1 MSQINEVVATQ
12 VSEVS
17 EKEESVMTK
26 KQIMEAL
33 ANNGVKFNK
42 KSTKEELE
50 ALLES
55 TIQAVTES
63 QAAEEP
69 AEQEA
74 APEEQVAEPAAEED
88 SKAEEKKAEEKK
100 AEEKK
105 AKVVYKNYTSKK
117 NLLKDYPQMETEVNQ
132 KSIFH
137 HGFTYGVVDNHIAV
151 TYYFSKGNY
160 YQYADVKVDDNMQVT
175 KVDLYQSIKEVKAA
189 IKAQLFPE
197 AGVEVEAPVAEQEV
211 APATAEEEVAP
222 ATAEEEVATA

>member
-1 MSQINEVVATQ
+1 MSQINEASAAQ

-17 EKEESVMTK
+17 TKEEAVMTK

-33 ANNGVKFNK
+33 ASNGVKFNK

-55 TIQAVTES
+55 TIQAATES
-63 QAAEEP
+63 
-69 AEQEA
+69 
-74 APEEQVAEPAAEED
+74 PAAEEQT
-88 SKAEEKKAEEKK
+88 AEEGSK

-117 NLLKDYPQMETEVNQ
+117 NLLKDYPQMEAEANQ

-137 HGFTYGVVDNHIAV
+137 HGFTYGVTTGHIAV

-160 YQYADVKVDDNMQVT
+160 YQYADAHVDENMQVT
-175 KVDLYQSIKEVKAA
+175 KVDFYESIKDAKAA

-197 AGVEVEAPVAEQEV
+197 AGLEVEAPVTEQEAV
-211 APATAEEEVAP
+211 PTTAEEEA
-222 ATAEEEVATA
+222 ATA

>member
-1 MSQINEVVATQ
+1 MSQINEAVATQ

-26 KQIMEAL
+26 NQIMEAL
-33 ANNGVKFNK
+33 ANNNVKFNK

-55 TIQAVTES
+55 AIQAATES
-63 QAAEEP
+63 QAAAEEP

-74 APEEQVAEPAAEED
+74 APEEQAAEPAAEE
-88 SKAEEKKAEEKK
+88 KKP
-100 AEEKK
+100 EEKK
-105 AKVVYKNYTSKK
+105 AKVVYKSYTSKK
-117 NLLKDYPQMETEVNQ
+117 NLLKDYPQMETEINQ
-132 KSIFH
+132 KTIFN
-137 HGFTYGVVDNHIAV
+137 HGFTYGVTTGVTTGHIAV

-160 YQYADVKVDDNMQVT
+160 YKYADACIDDNMQVT
-175 KVDLYQSIKEVKAA
+175 RIKFYQSIKEVKAA

-211 APATAEEEVAP
+211 APATAEEEVA
-222 ATAEEEVATA
+222 TA

>member
-1 MSQINEVVATQ
+1 MSQINETVATQ

-33 ANNGVKFNK
+33 ASNGVKFNK

-55 TIQAVTES
+55 TIQAATES
-63 QAAEEP
+63 QAAEQTAEEP

-74 APEEQVAEPAAEED
+74 APEEQAAEPAAEEG
-88 SKAEEKKAEEKK
+88 SKAEEKKT
-100 AEEKK
+100 EEKK

-117 NLLKDYPQMETEVNQ
+117 NLLKDYPQMETKINQ
-132 KSIFH
+132 EIIFN
-137 HGFTYGVVDNHIAV
+137 HGFTYGVTTGHIAV
-151 TYYFSKGNY
+151 TYYFSKSNY
-160 YQYADVKVDDNMQVT
+160 YQYADVQVDNNMEAIGN
-175 KVDLYQSIKEVKAA
+175 KFYQSIKEVKAA

-197 AGVEVEAPVAEQEV
+197 AGVEVEAPV
-211 APATAEEEVAP
+211 EEKEVAP

>member
-42 KSTKEELE
+42 KSNKEELE

-55 TIQAVTES
+55 TIQAAVEEP
-63 QAAEEP
+63 AVEEP

-74 APEEQVAEPAAEED
+74 APAEQEAEPAAEED
-88 SKAEEKKAEEKK
+88 SKAEEKKAEG
-100 AEEKK
+100 KK

-132 KSIFH
+132 MSIFH
-137 HGFTYGVVDNHIAV
+137 HGFTYGIAGDHIAV

-160 YQYADVKVDDNMQVT
+160 YQYADVQVDDNMQVI
-175 KVDLYQSIKEVKAA
+175 KVDLYPSIKEAKAA
-189 IKAQLFPE
+189 IKNQLFPE

-211 APATAEEEVAP
+211 APATAEEEVA
-222 ATAEEEVATA
+222 TV

>member
-1 MSQINEVVATQ
+1 MSQINETVTAQ

-33 ANNGVKFNK
+33 ASNGVKFNK

-55 TIQAVTES
+55 MIQVATES
-63 QAAEEP
+63 QAVEEP

-74 APEEQVAEPAAEED
+74 APEEQAAEPAAEED
-88 SKAEEKKAEEKK
+88 SK

-132 KSIFH
+132 ESIFH
-137 HGFTYGVVDNHIAV
+137 HGFTYGVADGHIAV

-160 YQYADVKVDDNMQVT
+160 YQYADVRVDDNMQVT
-175 KVDLYQSIKEVKAA
+175 MVDLYPSIKEVKAA
-189 IKAQLFPE
+189 IKDQLFPE

-211 APATAEEEVAP
+211 APATAEEKV

>member
-1 MSQINEVVATQ
+1 MSQINETVATQ

-33 ANNGVKFNK
+33 ASNGVKFNK

-55 TIQAVTES
+55 TIQTAEEQT
-63 QAAEEP
+63 AEEP

-74 APEEQVAEPAAEED
+74 APEEQATEE
-88 SKAEEKKAEEKK
+88 KTAEEKKT
-100 AEEKK
+100 EEKK

-117 NLLKDYPQMETEVNQ
+117 NLLKDYPQMETEANQ

-137 HGFTYGVVDNHIAV
+137 HGFTYGVTTGHIAV

-160 YQYADVKVDDNMQVT
+160 YQYADAQVDENMQVT
-175 KVDLYQSIKEVKAA
+175 KVDLYQSIKEVKEA

-211 APATAEEEVAP
+211 APATAEEEVA
-222 ATAEEEVATA
+222 TA

>member
-1 MSQINEVVATQ
+1 MSQINETVATQ

-33 ANNGVKFNK
+33 ASNGVKFNK

-55 TIQAVTES
+55 TIQTAEEQT
-63 QAAEEP
+63 AEEP

-74 APEEQVAEPAAEED
+74 APEEQAAEPV
-88 SKAEEKKAEEKK
+88 AEEKKP
-100 AEEKK
+100 EEKK

-117 NLLKDYPQMETEVNQ
+117 NLLKDYPQMETEANQ

-137 HGFTYGVVDNHIAV
+137 HGFTYGVTTGHIAV

-160 YQYADVKVDDNMQVT
+160 YQYADAQVDENMQVT
-175 KVDLYQSIKEVKAA
+175 KVDLYQSIKEVKEA

-211 APATAEEEVAP
+211 APATAEEEVA
-222 ATAEEEVATA
+222 TA

>member
-1 MSQINEVVATQ
+1 MSQINETVATQ

-33 ANNGVKFNK
+33 ASNGVKFNK

-55 TIQAVTES
+55 TIQIAEEQT
-63 QAAEEP
+63 AEEP

-74 APEEQVAEPAAEED
+74 APEEQATEE
-88 SKAEEKKAEEKK
+88 KTAEEKKP
-100 AEEKK
+100 EEKK

-117 NLLKDYPQMETEVNQ
+117 NLLKDYPQMETEANQ

-137 HGFTYGVVDNHIAV
+137 HGFTYGVTTGHIAV

-160 YQYADVKVDDNMQVT
+160 YQYADAQVDENMQVT
-175 KVDLYQSIKEVKAA
+175 KVDLYQSIKEVKEA

-211 APATAEEEVAP
+211 APATAEEEVA
-222 ATAEEEVATA
+222 TA

>member
-1 MSQINEVVATQ
+1 MSQINEAVATQ

-33 ANNGVKFNK
+33 ASNGVKFNK

-55 TIQAVTES
+55 TIQAATES
-63 QAAEEP
+63 QAAEEQTAEEP

-74 APEEQVAEPAAEED
+74 APEEQAAEPAAEEG
-88 SKAEEKKAEEKK
+88 SKAEEKKP
-100 AEEKK
+100 EEKK
-105 AKVVYKNYTSKK
+105 AKVVYQNYTSKK
-117 NLLKDYPQMETEVNQ
+117 NLLKDYPQMETETNQ
-132 KSIFH
+132 ILIFH
-137 HGFTYGVVDNHIAV
+137 HGFTYGVTAGHIAV

-160 YQYADVKVDDNMQVT
+160 YQYADAQVDENMQVT
-175 KVDLYQSIKEVKAA
+175 KVDLYPSIKEVKAA

-197 AGVEVEAPVAEQEV
+197 AGVDTEAPV
-211 APATAEEEVAP
+211 EEKEVAP

>member
-1 MSQINEVVATQ
+1 MSQINETVATQ

-33 ANNGVKFNK
+33 ASNGVKFNK
-42 KSTKEELE
+42 KSTKKELE
-50 ALLES
+50 TLLES
-55 TIQAVTES
+55 TIQVATES
-63 QAAEEP
+63 QT
-69 AEQEA
+69 
-74 APEEQVAEPAAEED
+74 AEED
-88 SKAEEKKAEEKK
+88 SKAEEKKEEKDSKEEEPKAEEKK
-100 AEEKK
+100 AEKKK

-117 NLLKDYPQMETEVNQ
+117 NLLKDYPQMETEANQ

-137 HGFTYGVVDNHIAV
+137 HGFTYGVTTGHIAV

-160 YQYADVKVDDNMQVT
+160 YQYADAQVDDNMQVT
-175 KVDLYQSIKEVKAA
+175 KVDLYPSIKEAKAA

-197 AGVEVEAPVAEQEV
+197 AGAEVEAPVEEKEV
-211 APATAEEEVAP
+211 AT

>member
-1 MSQINEVVATQ
+1 MSQINETVATQ
-12 VSEVS
+12 VLEVS

-33 ANNGVKFNK
+33 ASNGVKFNK

-50 ALLES
+50 AILES
-55 TIQAVTES
+55 TIQAATES
-63 QAAEEP
+63 QTAEEQTAEEP

-74 APEEQVAEPAAEED
+74 APEEQAAEPAAEEN
-88 SKAEEKKAEEKK
+88 SK

-117 NLLKDYPQMETEVNQ
+117 NLLKDYPQMETEANQ
-132 KSIFH
+132 KSVFH
-137 HGFTYGVVDNHIAV
+137 HGFTYGVTTGHIAV

-160 YQYADVKVDDNMQVT
+160 YQYADAQVDDNMQVT
-175 KVDLYQSIKEVKAA
+175 KVDLYPSIKEVKAA

-197 AGVEVEAPVAEQEV
+197 EGVEVEAPVEEKEV
-211 APATAEEEVAP
+211 AT

>member
-1 MSQINEVVATQ
+1 MSQINETVATQ

-33 ANNGVKFNK
+33 ASNGVKFNK

-55 TIQAVTES
+55 TIQTAEEQT
-63 QAAEEP
+63 AEEP

-74 APEEQVAEPAAEED
+74 APEEQATEE
-88 SKAEEKKAEEKK
+88 KTAEEKKT
-100 AEEKK
+100 EEKK

-117 NLLKDYPQMETEVNQ
+117 NLLKDYPQMETEANQ

-137 HGFTYGVVDNHIAV
+137 HGFTYGVTTGHIAV

-160 YQYADVKVDDNMQVT
+160 YQYADTQVDENMQVT
-175 KVDLYQSIKEVKAA
+175 KVDLYQSIKEVKEA

-197 AGVEVEAPVAEQEV
+197 AGVEIEAPVAEQEV
-211 APATAEEEVAP
+211 APATAEEEVA
-222 ATAEEEVATA
+222 TA